1 MDMHSQLTAALS
13 TQDTRM
19 DMHSLQF
26 VSPATSHAGVVA
38 TNASLLPRGVPY
50 QQFIRTRLPYVAR
63 YGEGIDSRVGRGEGE
78 GVKLLVG
85 ARWCWIP
92 GSWRGSGPEKLG
104 MGMSNVWEGGMRER

>member
-1 MDMHSQLTAALS
+1 MDMDSQLTAALS

-19 DMHSLQF
+19 DMHSLQL
-26 VSPATSHAGVVA
+26 VLLATSHAGVVA
-38 TNASLLPRGVPY
+38 TNASLLPRGAPC

-63 YGEGIDSRVGRGEGE
+63 YGEGIDSRVSGGE

-104 MGMSNVWEGGMRER
+104 MGISNAWEGGTRER